1 MRVLRKWVIWINI
14 YKLRLNQRPPLLRKY
29 LEDHPELAEE
39 FETRL
44 RRAEALVAF
53 YESQAGTSPEDAARI
68 IIEGIKKKQWRI
80 LIGQDAVG
88 LDGLQ
93 RSNPEGYQEVLL
105 TILPKEF
112 LES

>member
-1 MRVLRKWVIWINI
+1 M
-14 YKLRLNQRPPLLRKY
+14 
-29 LEDHPELAEE
+29 EAHPDLAEE
-39 FETRL
+39 YEPL
-44 RRAEALVAF
+44 LKNADALVAAF
-53 YESQAGTSPEDAARI
+53 EANASTSPEDAARI

-105 TILPKEF
+105 TILPKE
-112 LES
+112 LGWES